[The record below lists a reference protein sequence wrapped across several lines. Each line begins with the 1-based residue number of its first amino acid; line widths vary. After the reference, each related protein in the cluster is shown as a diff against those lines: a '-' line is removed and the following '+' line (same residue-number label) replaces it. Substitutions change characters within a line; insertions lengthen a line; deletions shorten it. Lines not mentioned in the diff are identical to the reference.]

1 MNITQGKLQF
11 TTPQVP
17 EGDELALVKA
27 QVIKALTHIEKNDE
41 SASGVVE
48 LVATA
53 LSSRELIAKQ
63 VLVDLSLKFT
73 VGTEVYPYLEELTD
87 EDAYVEDLLVKMLPS
102 PEQLTKVVAEA
113 IHNALSTP
121 HKQHGDVTLQVD
133 LVYDYE
139 SALAEAYEEAA
150 ADEIPAD
157 WPMSQQQVPMTYRPS
172 GLPTILD
179 ADSDPFNR
187 VLGMEFTIE
196 EHSFKAAFTNSHG
209 TVIHLYEKV
218 GRKWRPLCDR
228 ANAKGPNGISIQSN
242 RDHRTWCT
250 QCEAKYA
257 NKQAD

>member
-1 MNITQGKLQF
+1 MEDSRLQY
-11 TTPQVP
+11 TGPQP
-17 EGDELALVKA
+17 PQTDAELIKMQIVKA
-27 QVIKALTHIEKNDE
+27 LAHLLREGEIQPLTMDTVLQGMEARPLVETLARMDISLNFTVETTIYPWVYEGNTEEEQVDDLLTNVVHHPEVLTKEVSTLITGAL
-41 SASGVVE
+41 
-48 LVATA
+48 
-53 LSSRELIAKQ
+53 
-63 VLVDLSLKFT
+63 DLS
-73 VGTEVYPYLEELTD
+73 G
-87 EDAYVEDLLVKMLPS
+87 A
-102 PEQLTKVVAEA
+102 QQ
-113 IHNALSTP
+113 I
-121 HKQHGDVTLQVD
+121 GDVTLEVRR
-133 LVYDYE
+133 VYD
-139 SALAEAYEEAA
+139 SPDTVAEAYEDAVTEV
-150 ADEIPAD
+150 PAD
-157 WPMSQQQVPMTYRPS
+157 WPLDTEHQQQIPMTYRES

-250 QCEAKYA
+250 QCENKYA

>member
-1 MNITQGKLQF
+1 MEDSRLQYTGPQTPKTDADLIKMQIVKALSHLLREGELKPTTMNDVLQGMEAWPLL
-11 TTPQVP
+11 QVP
-17 EGDELALVKA
+17 VRMDISLNFTVETTVYPFSYEDSTEEEQLDDLLTNVVHHPEVLTKEVSTHVTGAL
-27 QVIKALTHIEKNDE
+27 
-41 SASGVVE
+41 
-48 LVATA
+48 
-53 LSSRELIAKQ
+53 
-63 VLVDLSLKFT
+63 DLS
-73 VGTEVYPYLEELTD
+73 G
-87 EDAYVEDLLVKMLPS
+87 A
-102 PEQLTKVVAEA
+102 QQ
-113 IHNALSTP
+113 I
-121 HKQHGDVTLQVD
+121 GDVTLEVRR
-133 LVYDYE
+133 VYDNP
-139 SALAEAYEEAA
+139 EAIAA
-150 ADEIPAD
+150 TVYATTEVPAD
-157 WPMSQQQVPMTYRPS
+157 WPLDTEHQQQIPMTYRDS

-250 QCEAKYA
+250 QCENKYA

>member
-1 MNITQGKLQF
+1 M
-11 TTPQVP
+11 
-17 EGDELALVKA
+17 
-27 QVIKALTHIEKNDE
+27 
-41 SASGVVE
+41 
-48 LVATA
+48 
-53 LSSRELIAKQ
+53 
-63 VLVDLSLKFT
+63 
-73 VGTEVYPYLEELTD
+73 
-87 EDAYVEDLLVKMLPS
+87 
-102 PEQLTKVVAEA
+102 VAEA
-113 IHNALSTP
+113 IHSALSHP

-133 LVYDYE
+133 LVYDYPHLE
-139 SALAEAYEEAA
+139 QDY
-150 ADEIPAD
+150 ADATTEVPAD
-157 WPMSQQQVPMTYRPS
+157 WPLDTQHQQQIPMTYRDS

-250 QCEAKYA
+250 QCEHKYA